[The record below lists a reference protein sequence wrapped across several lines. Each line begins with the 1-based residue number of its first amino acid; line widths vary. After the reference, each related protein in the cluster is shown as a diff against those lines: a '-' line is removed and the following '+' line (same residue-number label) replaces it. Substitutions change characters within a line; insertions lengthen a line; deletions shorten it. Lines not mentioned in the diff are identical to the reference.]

1 MSPVLTTLALDIY
14 LVLLAF
20 QGNGILE
27 LGATSGFRLII
38 LAFLMFETVCILVFK
53 SSYRI
58 LSLKVNLKSFLS
70 SGIIYM
76 LYILAYLMIVRLPFS
91 MMLEIMFF
99 PLCIVVTY
107 VNYNQLNSSKKYNLI
122 IDIQFYTLFVLAAIF
137 FMAQIQE
144 KATYETN
151 INAVY
156 YLVFT
161 LPFIIS
167 HKNRIKRGI
176 GIAIIVLCVFW
187 SMKRAPLIA
196 LGAVFLLIYRKK
208 HKDKKSKLYKFVFR
222 AVTVFLIVLIL
233 DFVFV
238 KYFDINMLDRMSTIS
253 TDGGSGRIDLAN
265 YTIEELKKN
274 NLMEWL
280 FGHMLAST
288 STVFVLGAHNDFL
301 EVTYR
306 MGLVGLVLFLN
317 IFRTILNESRKC
329 RYKRNYKGVTMIN
342 VSLILFLIISFSSQL
357 IYLPAYIALIAMSVN
372 LAVCRNNIFDIEKI
386 RMKKYKLSKNESKKY
401 YKSKQKRRSI
411 NVKN

>member
-14 LVLLAF
+14 LVLLAL

-53 SSYRI
+53 SSYKI
-58 LSLKVNLKSFLS
+58 LELKINLKSFLS

-122 IDIQFYTLFVLAAIF
+122 IDIQFYTLLVLAAIF
-137 FMAQIQE
+137 FMAQIRE

-167 HKNRIKRGI
+167 HKNLFIK
-176 GIAIIVLCVFW
+176 F
-187 SMKRAPLIA
+187 
-196 LGAVFLLIYRKK
+196 
-208 HKDKKSKLYKFVFR
+208 
-222 AVTVFLIVLIL
+222 
-233 DFVFV
+233 
-238 KYFDINMLDRMSTIS
+238 
-253 TDGGSGRIDLAN
+253 
-265 YTIEELKKN
+265 
-274 NLMEWL
+274 
-280 FGHMLAST
+280 
-288 STVFVLGAHNDFL
+288 
-301 EVTYR
+301 
-306 MGLVGLVLFLN
+306 
-317 IFRTILNESRKC
+317 
-329 RYKRNYKGVTMIN
+329 
-342 VSLILFLIISFSSQL
+342 
-357 IYLPAYIALIAMSVN
+357 
-372 LAVCRNNIFDIEKI
+372 
-386 RMKKYKLSKNESKKY
+386 
-401 YKSKQKRRSI
+401 
-411 NVKN
+411 